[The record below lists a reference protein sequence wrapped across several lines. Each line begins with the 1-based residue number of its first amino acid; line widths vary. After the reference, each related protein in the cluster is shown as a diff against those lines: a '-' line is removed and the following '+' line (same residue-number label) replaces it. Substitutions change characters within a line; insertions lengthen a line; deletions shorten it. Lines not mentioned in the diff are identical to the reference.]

1 MVPSKLNPAGLGT
14 KNLPQKELF
23 NNKLWFSGS
32 QLLSLPRKCWPDL
45 HVGENFSNYNIDNSS
60 INSVDGESL
69 ILTSSCT
76 QSNVNNVNNIN
87 LVDRKKL
94 VENKTN
100 FDKNFGVST
109 VIDIANYIMIYY
121 GLCYDTK
128 LLRCGGRL
136 KNVEIPYE
144 SKHPVILPKNNRFT
158 DLIIVFYHC
167 IVQHNGTR
175 DTLNTLCSEYWIPQ
189 GRSVNK
195 IIRQCIVCKKH
206 EEKDFIIQNNVPCKK
221 NV

>member
-1 MVPSKLNPAGLGT
+1 MVLS
-14 KNLPQKELF
+14 
-23 NNKLWFSGS
+23 FSVY
-32 QLLSLPRKCWPDL
+32 REN
-45 HVGENFSNYNIDNSS
+45 VGQIYMLEKTFQINIDNSS

-121 GLCYDTK
+121 GLYYDTK